1 MDPEVLGRL
10 FNEHSAALALY
21 ARQWCVAP
29 EDVVQQAFI
38 NLAALG
44 RPPERP
50 VAWLYRA
57 VRNAALNAACAARRR
72 RRHEGAVAGARPWFV
87 ALDTAA
93 LDAEAATAALRGLPP
108 EQREVIVAHLWG
120 GLTFEQIGELTDTSA
135 STAYRAY
142 VAGLESLRDRLGV
155 QCPNRCPTRP

>member
-1 MDPEVLGRL
+1 MEPEVLGRL

-21 ARQWCVAP
+21 ARQWCAAP

-50 VAWLYRA
+50 VPWLYRA
-57 VRNAALNAACAARRR
+57 VRNAALNAASAARRR
-72 RRHEGAVAGARPWFV
+72 RRHEGAAAQARPWFV
-87 ALDTAA
+87 AFEATAF
-93 LDAEAATAALRGLPP
+93 DAEAATAALRALPP
-108 EQREVIVAHLWG
+108 DQREVIVARLWG
-120 GLTFEQIGELTDTSA
+120 GLTFEQVGELTDTSA

-155 QCPNRCPTRP
+155 PCPNRCPTPP

>member
-1 MDPEVLGRL
+1 MDPEALGRL

-21 ARQWCVAP
+21 ARQWCAAP
-29 EDVVQQAFI
+29 DDVVQQAFI

-72 RRHEGAVAGARPWFV
+72 RRHEGAAAQARTWF
-87 ALDTAA
+87 AAFDATA
-93 LDAEAATAALRGLPP
+93 LDAEAATAALQGLPP
-108 EQREVIVAHLWG
+108 ELREPLVAHLWG
-120 GLTFEQIGELTDTSA
+120 SLTFEEVGALTGVSS
-135 STAYRAY
+135 STAHRRYLSALS
-142 VAGLESLRDRLGV
+142 ALRERLRV
-155 QCPNRCPTRP
+155 PCPDSPKSR

>member
-1 MDPEVLGRL
+1 MEPEALGRL
-10 FNEHSAALALY
+10 FNEHSAALVLY
-21 ARQWCVAP
+21 ARQWCAAP

-44 RPPERP
+44 QPPERP

-72 RRHEGAVAGARPWFV
+72 RRHEGAAAQARPWFV
-87 ALDTAA
+87 AFNATA
-93 LDAEAATAALRGLPP
+93 LDAEAAAGALRGLPP
-108 EQREVIVAHLWG
+108 DQREIIVARLWG

-142 VAGLESLRDRLGV
+142 VAGIESLRDRLGV
-155 QCPNRCPTRP
+155 SCPNRSPTRR

>member
-1 MDPEVLGRL
+1 MDPEALGRL
-10 FNEHSAALALY
+10 FNEHSAALVLY
-21 ARQWCVAP
+21 ARQWCAAP
-29 EDVVQQAFI
+29 DDVVQQAFI
-38 NLAALG
+38 NLAALA

-72 RRHEGAVAGARPWFV
+72 RRHEGAAAQARAWF
-87 ALDTAA
+87 AAFDATA

-108 EQREVIVAHLWG
+108 EQREVIVARLWG
-120 GLTFEQIGELTDTSA
+120 GLTFEQIGELTETSA

-142 VAGLESLRDRLGV
+142 VAGLESLRDRLGEP
-155 QCPNRCPTRP
+155 CPNRSPTRP